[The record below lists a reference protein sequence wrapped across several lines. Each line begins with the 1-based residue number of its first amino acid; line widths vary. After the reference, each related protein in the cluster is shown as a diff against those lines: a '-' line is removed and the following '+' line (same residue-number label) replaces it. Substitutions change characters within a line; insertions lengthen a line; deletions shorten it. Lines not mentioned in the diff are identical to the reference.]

1 MGGRVV
7 GVRAT
12 GRRLEAV
19 VVDAAARPKPY
30 RARDF
35 VLATGGFASRGL
47 EMDSYGLVRET
58 AFDLPVTGMPPETEA
73 RWADEY
79 LAAHPAARVGIGVD
93 DELRPLDQ
101 GHEPVYDNV
110 RVAGAALAGAEPWR
124 EKSGEG
130 ISLATGLRAAELIL
144 ERKGG

>member
-1 MGGRVV
+1 MGGRVMDA
-7 GVRAT
+7 R
-12 GRRLEAV
+12 GRGNRLEEV
-19 VVDAAARPKPY
+19 VVDAAARPRTY

-58 AFDLPVTGMPPETEA
+58 AFDLPVTGMPPDPRE
-73 RWADEY
+73 RWSDEY
-79 LAAHPAARVGIGVD
+79 LAPHPAARVGIEVD
-93 DELRPLDQ
+93 DDLRPLDSAH
-101 GHEPVYDNV
+101 GTVFDNV
-110 RVAGAALAGAEPWR
+110 RVGGAALAGAEPWR

-144 ERKGG
+144 EERGA